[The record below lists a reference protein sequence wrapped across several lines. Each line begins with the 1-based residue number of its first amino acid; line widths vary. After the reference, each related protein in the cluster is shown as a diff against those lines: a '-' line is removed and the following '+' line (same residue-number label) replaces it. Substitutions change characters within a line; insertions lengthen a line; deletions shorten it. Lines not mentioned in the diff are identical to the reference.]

1 MLNYSH
7 SIEKEKSSYQS
18 NLFNNNDSNKLPIN
32 LQDATKWSFQET
44 INNEFS
50 SLGLY
55 LSAHPLDSY
64 SNILSK
70 MNVTKSMEILNEPD
84 KYLKK
89 NVKLCGLIFNI
100 QKRQSPRGRWVSI
113 QLNDLS
119 GSVDINI
126 YSDVLIK
133 YEDYLI
139 EKNLIL
145 IDAEI
150 KNENNQINRI
160 VAKRIYLLNDYISDN
175 KYNITLF
182 TNSNKHLDKLVPLL
196 GILEVGY
203 SDILISCSNKEQQVE
218 IKIKENIKLSSKFI
232 NDLSTISG
240 IDHIRFS

>member
-1 MLNYSH
+1 M
-7 SIEKEKSSYQS
+7 
-18 NLFNNNDSNKLPIN
+18 
-32 LQDATKWSFQET
+32 
-44 INNEFS
+44 
-50 SLGLY
+50 
-55 LSAHPLDSY
+55 SAHPLDSY

-70 MNVTKSMEILNEPD
+70 INVIKSIEIVNDPY
-84 KYLKK
+84 KYIKK

-100 QKRQSPRGRWVSI
+100 QKRQSARGRWVSI

-119 GSVDINI
+119 GSIDINI
-126 YSDVLIK
+126 YSDVLIN

-196 GILEVGY
+196 GVLEVGY
-203 SDILISCSNKEQQVE
+203 SDILISCSNKERQVE
-218 IKIKENIKLSSKFI
+218 IKIK
-232 NDLSTISG
+232 
-240 IDHIRFS
+240 

>member
-1 MLNYSH
+1 M
-7 SIEKEKSSYQS
+7 
-18 NLFNNNDSNKLPIN
+18 
-32 LQDATKWSFQET
+32 
-44 INNEFS
+44 
-50 SLGLY
+50 
-55 LSAHPLDSY
+55 
-64 SNILSK
+64 
-70 MNVTKSMEILNEPD
+70 
-84 KYLKK
+84 
-89 NVKLCGLIFNI
+89 
-100 QKRQSPRGRWVSI
+100 SI

-133 YEDYLI
+133 YENYLI

-160 VAKRIYLLNDYISDN
+160 VAKRIYSLNDYISDN

-203 SDILISCSNKEQQVE
+203 SDISISCSNKERQVE